1 MGKTIVEKILSNH
14 SGRDVK
20 SGDFVVSNIDHVMA
34 GDAKGPKAIDIMNQN
49 NLKFNLEPHKTDLI
63 IDHFVPVQSTH
74 WANDHKKLRDF
85 SLDKGINLFD
95 AGSGVCHTIVTEDGK
110 IVPGGLAIGGD
121 SHVCTYGAL
130 NCVAVAV
137 ESIEIASVYNTGK
150 LWFRVPE
157 TIRVNFEGKIPLGV
171 YSKDFVLFLA
181 NKLGENGA
189 NYQCI
194 EYTGDAISSLSMDAR
209 FTISNMS
216 VDMGAKTG
224 IMESDQKTI
233 NWMNDF
239 NANLNS
245 VKSDADA
252 KFSREVIID
261 VSELTPL
268 LAEPPAV
275 HNICA
280 VTDSEKKRID
290 QAFIGTCTNGRLED
304 LEIAAKILKGRKIN
318 PRVRFY
324 IAPSSRKILQNA
336 IENGVIK
343 TLVDAGATIL
353 ASACGPCASMNGNG
367 LLGDGDRAISS
378 ANRNFPGRLGSK
390 KSEIFLSSPAT
401 VAASALLGEITDP
414 REFLS

>member
-1 MGKTIVEKILSNH
+1 MGKTVVEKIFSNH
-14 SGRDVK
+14 SSRDVH
-20 SGDFVVSNIDHVMA
+20 SGDFVVSDIDYVMA
-34 GDAKGPKAIDIMNQN
+34 GDAKGPKAIDLMNEH
-49 NLKFNLEPHKTDLI
+49 NLEFSLEPHKTDLI

-74 WANDHKKLRDF
+74 WANDHKKLRNF
-85 SLDKGINLFD
+85 SIEKGINLFD
-95 AGSGVCHTIVTEDGK
+95 AGSGVCHTIVTEEGK
-110 IVPGGLAIGGD
+110 ILPGGLAIGGD

-157 TIRVNFEGKIPLGV
+157 TIRVQFEGEIPPGV
-171 YSKDFVLFLA
+171 FSKDLVLNLA

-194 EYTGDAISSLSMDAR
+194 EYAGDSISSLSMDAR
-209 FTISNMS
+209 FTITNMS

-224 IMESDQKTI
+224 VMESDQKTI
-233 NWMNDF
+233 DW
-239 NANLNS
+239 LNS
-245 VKSDADA
+245 SNTNMNSIKSDADA
-252 KFSREVIID
+252 KYSKEITID
-261 VSELTPL
+261 VSSLTPL

-275 HNICA
+275 HNVCE
-280 VTDSEKKRID
+280 VSERKNIKID

-304 LEIAAKILKGRKIN
+304 LEVAAKILEGRKVN

-336 IENGVIK
+336 IENGIIK
-343 TLVDAGATIL
+343 ILVDAGATIL

-401 VAASALLGEITDP
+401 VAASAILGEITDP
-414 REFLS
+414 REFLN